1 MKNKGKIKRIDRVE
15 TGRYTFGTNFTKG
28 DYIPTI
34 VSFIV
39 HVFGEAPFEV
49 GRDKLLSFS
58 PGRKNVTETF
68 LNSFKGKDSKIL
80 R

>member
-1 MKNKGKIKRIDRVE
+1 MKKGKIKRIERVTE
-15 TGRYTFGTNFTKG
+15 ARYTFGSFFTKG
-28 DYIPTI
+28 DFLWPI

-39 HVFGEAPFEV
+39 YVRGEAPFEV

-68 LNSFKGKDSKIL
+68 LESFKGKDADLL

>member
-1 MKNKGKIKRIDRVE
+1 MAKIKRIDRVE
-15 TGRYTFGTNFTKG
+15 TGRYVHGTNYVKG

-39 HVFGEAPFEV
+39 HVFGGAPFEV

-58 PGRKNVTETF
+58 PGRKKITEAF
-68 LNSFKGKDSKIL
+68 LDTFKGKDANTL

>member
-1 MKNKGKIKRIDRVE
+1 MTKQTITRIDRVE

-28 DYIPTI
+28 DYLSTI
-34 VSFIV
+34 VQFFV
-39 HVFGEAPFEV
+39 HVRGGAPFEV

-58 PGRKNVTETF
+58 PGRKRVTETF
-68 LNSFKGKDSKIL
+68 LNSFKGKDAKIL

>member
-1 MKNKGKIKRIDRVE
+1 MKKATIKRVERVE
-15 TGRYTFGTNFTKG
+15 TGRYTFGTPFGKG

-39 HVFGEAPFEV
+39 HVFGGAPFET
-49 GRDKLLSFS
+49 RREKILSNF
-58 PGRKNVTETF
+58 PGRKRVTQPM
-68 LNSFKGKDSKIL
+68 LDSFKGKDAKIL

>member
-1 MKNKGKIKRIDRVE
+1 MSKHTIKRIDRVE
-15 TGRYTFGTNFTKG
+15 TGRYTYGTNFKKG
-28 DYIPTI
+28 DFIPTM

-49 GRDKLLSFS
+49 KREKLLSFS
-58 PGRKNVTETF
+58 PGRKNVTETY
-68 LNSFKGKDSKIL
+68 LESFKGKDAKIL

>member
-1 MKNKGKIKRIDRVE
+1 MAKIKRIDRVE
-15 TGRYTFGTNFTKG
+15 TGRYVHGTNYVKG

-39 HVFGEAPFEV
+39 HVFGSAPFEV

-68 LNSFKGKDSKIL
+68 LNSFKGKDAKIL

>member
-1 MKNKGKIKRIDRVE
+1 MAKIKNIERVQE
-15 TGRYTFGTNFTKG
+15 GRYTFGTNFKKG

-39 HVFGEAPFEV
+39 HVIGGAPFEV

-58 PGRKNVTETF
+58 PGRKRVTETF
-68 LNSFKGKDSKIL
+68 LNSFKGKDAKIL

>member
-1 MKNKGKIKRIDRVE
+1 MNKIKRIDRVE
-15 TGRYTFGTNFTKG
+15 IGRYTFGTNFVKG
-28 DYIPTI
+28 DFIPTMKH
-34 VSFIV
+34 FIV
-39 HVFGEAPFEV
+39 HVFGGAPFEV

>member
-1 MKNKGKIKRIDRVE
+1 MKNTIKRIDRVE
-15 TGRYTFGTNFTKG
+15 TGRYTFGTHFTEG
-28 DYIPTI
+28 DYIRTT

-39 HVFGEAPFEV
+39 RVFRGAPFEV

-68 LNSFKGKDSKIL
+68 LNSFKGKDADIL

>member
-1 MKNKGKIKRIDRVE
+1 MSKIKRIDRVE
-15 TGRYTFGTNFTKG
+15 TGRYTFGTNFKKG

-49 GRDKLLSFS
+49 ERGEILKHF
-58 PGRKNVTETF
+58 PGRKRVTQSMRD
-68 LNSFKGKDSKIL
+68 SFKGKDSSIFKKK
-80 R
+80 

>member
-1 MKNKGKIKRIDRVE
+1 MKKHTIKKIDRVE
-15 TGRYTFGTNFTKG
+15 VGRYTFGTNFTKG

-34 VSFIV
+34 VYFFV

-49 GRDKLLSFS
+49 ERGKILSHF
-58 PGRKNVTETF
+58 PGRKRVTQTM
-68 LNSFKGKDSKIL
+68 LDSFKGKDANIL